1 MDINKI
7 FNESIVYNQQQKNVK
22 KTLDLTKSNE
32 PEESTSKIQYFR
44 DLCKKY
50 TNVAFVVISDS
61 EGTVCDSFAS
71 QGASDIS
78 QFGTPGKV
86 SFLIPEKVVEKM
98 AEDSEYEK
106 RVYSQI
112 DTLIYNYGSITN
124 GLTDETMTS
133 VAVQLEDLDGVDKNH
148 LGFKIRTSEG
158 NMNYYINAGK
168 QNFVLHQE
176 MLKKINYLNEIKY
189 NKMLDQLFQTS
200 SEKKL

>member
-1 MDINKI
+1 
-7 FNESIVYNQQQKNVK
+7 
-22 KTLDLTKSNE
+22 
-32 PEESTSKIQYFR
+32 
-44 DLCKKY
+44 
-50 TNVAFVVISDS
+50 
-61 EGTVCDSFAS
+61 
-71 QGASDIS
+71 
-78 QFGTPGKV
+78 
-86 SFLIPEKVVEKM
+86 M

-189 NKMLDQLFQTS
+189 NKMLDQLFQIS
-200 SEKKL
+200 SEKKP